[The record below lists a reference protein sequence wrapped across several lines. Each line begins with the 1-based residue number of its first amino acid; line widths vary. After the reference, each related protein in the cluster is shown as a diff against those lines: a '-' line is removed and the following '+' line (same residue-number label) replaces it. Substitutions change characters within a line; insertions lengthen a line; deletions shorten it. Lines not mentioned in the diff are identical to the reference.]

1 MDLKLLFCSVQ
12 TIALF
17 INFGEPSDNTILG
30 INKTIINNNFFISNI
45 NFKSMYGFKFIDD
58 DSVQILIKNSDTV
71 DILTD
76 NILKYN
82 TTKEIIYIIGLD
94 SNKMIN
100 YGFNIFR
107 ENLNV
112 WAFNVTALEPFF
124 DGSQCEVFDSAPIE
138 FKSFFNSIFS
148 GEIKSSSKI
157 NKI

>member
-1 MDLKLLFCSVQ
+1 MKKLLFILV
-12 TIALF
+12 LF
-17 INFGEPSDNTILG
+17 IPSVLFSYDSSKLV
-30 INKTIINNNFFISNI
+30 NKAIVCEEKNN

-71 DILTD
+71 DVLTD

-94 SNKMIN
+94 NNKMIN

-124 DGSQCEVFDSAPIE
+124 DGSQCKVFDNTPSE
-138 FKSFFNSIFS
+138 FKSFFKSIFS
-148 GEIKSSSKI
+148 GDIKSSSKI

>member
-1 MDLKLLFCSVQ
+1 MKKILLI
-12 TIALF
+12 IALF
-17 INFGEPSDNTILG
+17 IPSILLSDDSSHL
-30 INKTIINNNFFISNI
+30 INKAIVCEEENN

-71 DILTD
+71 DVLTD

-94 SNKMIN
+94 DNKMIN

-112 WAFNVTALEPFF
+112 WAFNITALEPFF
-124 DGSQCEVFDSAPIE
+124 DGSQCDVFDNTPSE
-138 FKSFFNSIFS
+138 FKSFFKSIFS
-148 GEIKSSSKI
+148 GDIKSSSKI

>member
-1 MDLKLLFCSVQ
+1 MKNLILIIV
-12 TIALF
+12 LF
-17 INFGEPSDNTILG
+17 IPSVVLSDGSPKL
-30 INKTIINNNFFISNI
+30 INKAIVCKEGNS

-71 DILTD
+71 DVLTD

-82 TTKEIIYIIGLD
+82 ATKEIIYIIGLD
-94 SNKMIN
+94 NNKMIN

-124 DGSQCEVFDSAPIE
+124 DGSQCDVFDNTPSE
-138 FKSFFNSIFS
+138 FKSFFKSIFS
-148 GEIKSSSKI
+148 GDIKSSSKI

>member
-1 MDLKLLFCSVQ
+1 MKKILLV
-12 TIALF
+12 IALF
-17 INFGEPSDNTILG
+17 IPSILLSDDSSHL
-30 INKTIINNNFFISNI
+30 INKAIVCEEENN

-58 DSVQILIKNSDTV
+58 DSVQILIKNSDTEDV
-71 DILTD
+71 LTN

-94 SNKMIN
+94 NNKMIN

-124 DGSQCEVFDSAPIE
+124 DGSQCEVFDNTPSE
-138 FKSFFNSIFS
+138 FKSFFKSIFS
-148 GEIKSSSKI
+148 GDIKSSSKI

>member
-1 MDLKLLFCSVQ
+1 MKKILLV
-12 TIALF
+12 IALF
-17 INFGEPSDNTILG
+17 IPSVLLSDDSSHL
-30 INKTIINNNFFISNI
+30 INKAIVCEEGSN

-71 DILTD
+71 DVLTD

-94 SNKMIN
+94 NNKMIN

-112 WAFNVTALEPFF
+112 WAFNITALEPFF
-124 DGSQCEVFDSAPIE
+124 DGSQCAVFDNTPIE
-138 FKSFFNSIFS
+138 FKSFFKSIFS
-148 GEIKSSSKI
+148 GEITSSSKI

>member
-1 MDLKLLFCSVQ
+1 MRLLF
-12 TIALF
+12 IAIILLF
-17 INFGEPSDNTILG
+17 PNLSISAGTNEL
-30 INKTIINNNFFISNI
+30 INKAIICKEINND
-45 NFKSMYGFKFIDD
+45 FKSMYGFNFIDE

-71 DILTD
+71 DVLTD

-94 SNKMIN
+94 KNSLIN

-107 ENLNV
+107 NNLKV

-124 DGSQCEVFDSAPIE
+124 DGDQCEVFNNTPNE
-138 FKSFFNSIFS
+138 FKPFFKSIFKD
-148 GEIKSSSKI
+148 EIKSKIKI